1 MGRTKFTPWGRGFV
15 VRSFKR
21 LADFRGYEYRIGEW
35 MSARK
40 KALVGLASAAL
51 AFGFSGTA
59 SAGSYNGVCE
69 SSGGGEACLY
79 RLENYS
85 GGLYDT
91 LYSKSSYD
99 GSTYYGTS
107 TAIDNTVSSV
117 KNMDPDTLLYLYQYS
132 GYTGALTGIPP
143 GDYINQLG
151 SSDNTTSSHCFG
163 SNSACP
169 N

>member
-1 MGRTKFTPWGRGFV
+1 
-15 VRSFKR
+15 
-21 LADFRGYEYRIGEW
+21 

-51 AFGFSGTA
+51 VLGFSGTA

-69 SSGGGEACLY
+69 SSNGGEVCLY
-79 RLENYS
+79 RLANYS

-91 LYSKSSYD
+91 LYSKPDYN

-107 TAIDNTVSSV
+107 TLIDNTMSSV
-117 KNMDPDTLLYLYQYS
+117 KNMDTDTLVYFYQYA
-132 GYTGALTGIPP
+132 GYTGNLTGLPP
-143 GDYINQLG
+143 GEQINQMPN
-151 SSDNTTSSHCFG
+151 DNTASSHCFG

-169 N
+169 NH